1 MEHSY
6 GGTSRIS
13 KYYRNFNRKL
23 NTTINHWFRHNLKE
37 MSLNVS
43 HATKIKLCLQQP
55 RKTET
60 SELSEDI
67 KKTTTK

>member
-1 MEHSY
+1 MAVQIEFQNITE
-6 GGTSRIS
+6 TS
-13 KYYRNFNRKL
+13 KL
-23 NTTINHWFRHNLKE
+23 NTTINHWFRYNLKE

-55 RKTET
+55 HKTET

-67 KKTTTK
+67 KEITMK